1 MASVSTA
8 QQRMFPDSE
17 IAQFS
22 LGKDKMSYLI
32 HFGLAPH
39 LKKKLNALLKTCVAY
54 IVIFDEGF
62 KQILQK
68 GQMDIILRFFKIEED
83 TVCNMYYNSVFLG
96 RARATDILESFKLGL
111 TSRQNDQHIYGR
123 S

>member
-1 MASVSTA
+1 M
-8 QQRMFPDSE
+8 
-17 IAQFS
+17 
-22 LGKDKMSYLI
+22 
-32 HFGLAPH
+32 
-39 LKKKLNALLKTCVAY
+39 AY